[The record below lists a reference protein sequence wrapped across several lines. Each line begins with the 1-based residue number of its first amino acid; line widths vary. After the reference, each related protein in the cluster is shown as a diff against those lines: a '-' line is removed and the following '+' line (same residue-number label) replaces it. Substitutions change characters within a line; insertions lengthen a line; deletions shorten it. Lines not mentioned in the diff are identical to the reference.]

1 MVHLPKFVREKRGWS
16 FSRMSRELSM
26 SVTSYKVFETKGKS
40 YAPERLKRLFE
51 LSGLTLEKFWK
62 EFEKDAAAVQRQRR
76 SDAIEL
82 ESDT

>member
-16 FSRMSRELSM
+16 YSRMARELTM
-26 SVTSYKVFETKGKS
+26 SVTSYKVFETSGKS
-40 YAPERLKRLFE
+40 YAPERLQRLFE
-51 LSGLTLEKFWK
+51 LSGLTLEKFWR
-62 EFEKDAAAVQRQRR
+62 EFEKDAQGVQRKKR